1 MNGTDKYKNFM
12 LIADSNIDDRFQ
24 TGMILQQLGYT
35 VITADSAEQALAIMS
50 ATPPAAVFTDAGE
63 TGMAILA
70 GMKSSPFTADIPLIV
85 ASSTANAMLEGR
97 MRRGLLAGVLV
108 RPLDAEKVLQVVG
121 SVVVKGS
128 RRNIRA
134 ALALEAGLSGS
145 VKLDKAVPFI
155 GREALLAARD
165 RPLAKRL
172 LAFSFDDPAAFP
184 WGGEPILADGE
195 SVGELTS
202 VGYSRSAGR
211 ALALGY
217 VRLAAP
223 VDPERLRSLRCAVD
237 IAGKLTAV
245 TVRLA

>member
-1 MNGTDKYKNFM
+1 
-12 LIADSNIDDRFQ
+12 
-24 TGMILQQLGYT
+24 LG
-35 VITADSAEQALAIMS
+35 LK
-50 ATPPAAVFTDAGE
+50 DAGYY
-63 TGMAILA
+63 TI
-70 GMKSSPFTADIPLIV
+70 
-85 ASSTANAMLEGR
+85 
-97 MRRGLLAGVLV
+97 
-108 RPLDAEKVLQVVG
+108 DAL
-121 SVVVKGS
+121 
-128 RRNIRA
+128 RI
-134 ALALEAGLSGS
+134 EAGRRAWGAELSPDETPWQAGLGFA
-145 VKLDKAVPFI
+145 VKLDKRDGFI